1 LVEFYHLA
9 LSALGSGVPLED
21 IRAMPIITSIIRSKY
36 EIPNTELDKLDK
48 LLGKMKDSFKEI
60 RKVKETE
67 TIVK

>member
-1 LVEFYHLA
+1 M
-9 LSALGSGVPLED
+9 ED
-21 IRAMPIITSIIRSKY
+21 IRAMSIITSIIRSKY

-48 LLGKMKDSFKEI
+48 LLEKMKDSFKDI